1 MAKNALQAVLD
12 RATQTLEVAPPAP
25 VAPGP
30 APEPKR
36 AATPRSGAPRAAW
49 HPTPASEKPAEAP
62 KRFYRPSREHRQ
74 LIAGHFQ
81 KTVAKQL
88 KMIAVEDDTTVQ
100 SLLEEALDLLF
111 VKKGKARIADIIR
124 RSE

>member
-12 RATQTLEVAPPAP
+12 RATQIIEVAPPAP
-25 VAPGP
+25 ATPEP
-30 APEPKR
+30 APELNR
-36 AATPRSGAPRAAW
+36 AGTTRSVPRTARRPAA
-49 HPTPASEKPAEAP
+49 ADESPAETP

-100 SLLEEALDLLF
+100 ALLEEALDLLF

>member
-12 RATQTLEVAPPAP
+12 RATQTIEVAPPVPATP
-25 VAPGP
+25 EP

-36 AATPRSGAPRAAW
+36 AATPHSAPRAARR
-49 HPTPASEKPAEAP
+49 PAAAVEAPAETP

-100 SLLEEALDLLF
+100 ALLEEALDLLF

>member
-12 RATQTLEVAPPAP
+12 RATQTIEVAPPAP
-25 VAPGP
+25 ATPEP

-36 AATPRSGAPRAAW
+36 AATPRSAPRAA
-49 HPTPASEKPAEAP
+49 PRPAAAIEAPAETP
-62 KRFYRPSREHRQ
+62 KRFYRRSREHRQ

-100 SLLEEALDLLF
+100 ALLEEALDLLF
-111 VKKGKARIADIIR
+111 VKKGKARIADIIH